1 MRPSAMHSLC
11 SCTPAAC
18 GGVLAAALMMATGA
32 ASAQDASGMAEE
44 IGRVE
49 QSIEDT
55 TDLRQQL
62 DQRMVDLNREV
73 AELRAESI
81 NASLEIM
88 AQHQVLLE
96 IERAMTVLEAEE
108 DERIAVLDVQR
119 DKLSLLLGGLT
130 RLARIPPETMV
141 ARPSAPV
148 EALRTATLLRAAV
161 PEIEAEAR
169 ILREQLSELAAV
181 RSDLADRRDQ
191 ANTQREALDL
201 RIEDMNALISRRE
214 ALMTETQAEQQTV
227 EARLQRLADEAETLR
242 DLLIRLEEEAPVEEP
257 VPEPVAETEPEPE
270 PTPAEREAAAVA
282 AAIEQ
287 GRELVNG
294 QVASRL
300 SALPVFDGVILPAS
314 GEIVLRYG
322 QPNGFGETNRGL
334 TLRPY
339 PGAPV
344 VAPLDGEVRFSGI
357 FKGYGVL
364 LILEH
369 SGGYHSLIAGFGRLD
384 ARVGQQVLAGEPV
397 GVTALPQ
404 SGTTDNPTLY
414 FEFRSNGQPIN
425 PVQGLAMARES
436 VRG

>member
-1 MRPSAMHSLC
+1 MRPLARQLFSGHSA
-11 SCTPAAC
+11 AAWA
-18 GGVLAAALMMATGA
+18 GTVAAALLISPVA
-32 ASAQDASGMAEE
+32 ASAQDADGTAEE

-73 AELRAESI
+73 ANLRAESI
-81 NASLEIM
+81 SASLEIM

-108 DERIAVLDVQR
+108 VERIAELDVQR

-161 PEIEAEAR
+161 PAIEAEAR
-169 ILREQLSELAAV
+169 VLRQQLSELAAV

-191 ANTQREALDL
+191 ANTQRRALDL
-201 RIEDMNALISRRE
+201 RIEDMNSLISRRE
-214 ALMTETQAEQQTV
+214 ALMTETQAERQTA

-242 DLLIRLEEEAPVEEP
+242 DLLTRLEEEAPIEEP
-257 VPEPVAETEPEPE
+257 VPEQVAETEPEP
-270 PTPAEREAAAVA
+270 TPAEQEAAAVA

-344 VAPLDGEVRFSGI
+344 VAPLDGEVRFSGT

-369 SGGYHSLIAGFGRLD
+369 SGGYHSLIAGLGRLD

>member
-1 MRPSAMHSLC
+1 MRPLARQLFSGHS
-11 SCTPAAC
+11 SAAC
-18 GGVLAAALMMATGA
+18 AGTVAAALLMSPLA
-32 ASAQDASGMAEE
+32 ASAQDADGTAEE

-73 AELRAESI
+73 ANLRAESI
-81 NASLEIM
+81 SASLEIM

-108 DERIAVLDVQR
+108 VERIAELDVQR

-161 PEIEAEAR
+161 PAIEAEAR
-169 ILREQLSELAAV
+169 VLRQQLSELAAV

-191 ANTQREALDL
+191 ANTQRRALDL
-201 RIEDMNALISRRE
+201 RIEDMNSLISRRE
-214 ALMTETQAEQQTV
+214 ALMTETQAERQTA

-242 DLLIRLEEEAPVEEP
+242 DLLTRLEEEAPIEEP
-257 VPEPVAETEPEPE
+257 VPEQVAETEPEP
-270 PTPAEREAAAVA
+270 TPAEQEAAAVA

-344 VAPLDGEVRFSGI
+344 VAPLDGEVRFSGT

-369 SGGYHSLIAGFGRLD
+369 SGGYHSLIAGLGRLD

>member
-1 MRPSAMHSLC
+1 MRPLARQLFARHSQ
-11 SCTPAAC
+11 AAC
-18 GGVLAAALMMATGA
+18 AGTVVAALLISPLA
-32 ASAQDASGMAEE
+32 ASAQDADGTAEE

-62 DQRMVDLNREV
+62 DQRMVDLNQEV
-73 AELRAESI
+73 ANLRAESI
-81 NASLEIM
+81 SASLEIM

-108 DERIAVLDVQR
+108 VERIAELDVQR

-161 PEIEAEAR
+161 PAIEAEAR
-169 ILREQLSELAAV
+169 VLRQQLSELAAV

-191 ANTQREALDL
+191 ANTQRRALDL
-201 RIEDMNALISRRE
+201 RIEDMNTLISRRE
-214 ALMTETQAEQQTV
+214 ALMTETQTEQQTA

-242 DLLIRLEEEAPVEEP
+242 DLLTRLEEEAPIEEP
-257 VPEPVAETEPEPE
+257 VPEQVAETEPEP
-270 PTPAEREAAAVA
+270 TPAEQEAAAVA

-344 VAPLDGEVRFSGI
+344 VAPLDGEVRFSGT

-369 SGGYHSLIAGFGRLD
+369 SGGYHSLIAGLGRLD